1 MNPILFKIIEDKSF
15 IDYLQSGL
23 VPLIAIITTF
33 IAYRQ
38 WKIEKI
44 KLTHDLF
51 ERRFK
56 VYEQFQIY
64 KSYILQSGTSSL
76 EKYSLFISNT
86 SESVF
91 IFNEDIAILKRSFEE
106 NSMELLALNEE
117 LESNQWS
124 KEEKTKKINRKLELQ
139 KWFLHNKIEKD
150 FSKYMKL
157 S

>member
-1 MNPILFKIIEDKSF
+1 M
-15 IDYLQSGL
+15 
-23 VPLIAIITTF
+23 
-33 IAYRQ
+33 
-38 WKIEKI
+38 
-44 KLTHDLF
+44 
-51 ERRFK
+51 
-56 VYEQFQIY
+56 YEQFQIY